1 MQFCLSHNRIFLP
14 WVMPMMVGVPE
25 LPLGSGLISGLTPS
39 GLISGLTPF
48 VCRLEPPPVGSST
61 NWEKSMGKGT
71 SACPL
76 GFPALNVVIKFFS
89 WVIFRDLNARKCGQH
104 QSIKTLC
111 YWSVR
116 DHQNSPENSSFSG
129 NQTNQTQSSE
139 SLCCA
144 NWSIKVKRENSD
156 HTCWSTLLW
165 RLFFSLVRRVM
176 VSWA

>member
-1 MQFCLSHNRIFLP
+1 
-14 WVMPMMVGVPE
+14 MPMMVGVPE

-89 WVIFRDLNARKCGQH
+89 WVIFRDFNARKCGQH
-104 QSIKTLC
+104 QSIKTLFKFVIDQFETIKILLKIRLSVVTRPTRLSPVKAFVVQIDRLRSKEKVVTIPAGQLC
-111 YWSVR
+111 FEDYSFRWSGGWWCLEHKR
-116 DHQNSPENSSFSG
+116 PHPTHQWSP
-129 NQTNQTQSSE
+129 
-139 SLCCA
+139 
-144 NWSIKVKRENSD
+144 
-156 HTCWSTLLW
+156 
-165 RLFFSLVRRVM
+165 
-176 VSWA
+176 